1 MRKVSLL
8 SVLALLAL
16 AGVFNGSRVSAQS
29 KSCSLVLDI
38 STLDESGQ
46 ARQIKNARAFVV
58 RKNARSR
65 IPAKIVAGSPQFPRL
80 RVGSYRLTI
89 LKRGFR
95 TTTRNVDFSCGP
107 LDSKIV
113 FQVSLEPTA
122 GFRESPTA
130 GVPPVRRGVTTLIG
144 SAGPEEGSAERKTE
158 ITLPPLPNSISGGVL
173 NGKARELPKPIYP
186 PIARQAHA
194 SGTVVVQVIIDE
206 TGNVIE
212 ARAVSGHP
220 LLQSVC
226 VGAARNAKFSPT
238 KLAGQPVKVTGLITY
253 NFIAE

>member
-1 MRKVSLL
+1 MRKVSLI
-8 SVLALLAL
+8 SVVAFLAMT
-16 AGVFNGSRVSAQS
+16 GVFKGPTVSAQS
-29 KSCSLVLDI
+29 KTCSLVLDI
-38 STLDESGQ
+38 STLDENGNV
-46 ARQIKNARAFVV
+46 RQIKNARAFVV
-58 RKNARSR
+58 RKNTRAR
-65 IPAKIVAGSPQFPRL
+65 IPATVVAGSPQFPRL
-80 RVGSYRLTI
+80 RAGSYRLTI

-95 TTTRNVDFSCGP
+95 TSTRNVDFSCGP
-107 LDSKIV
+107 MDSKIE

-122 GFRESPTA
+122 GFRESTTA
-130 GVPPVRRGVTTLIG
+130 GVPPVRRGVTTIIG
-144 SAGPEEGSAERKTE
+144 SAGPEDGSVERKTE
-158 ITLPPLPNSISGGVL
+158 TTLQPLPNSISGGVL
-173 NGKARELPKPIYP
+173 NGKALELPKPIYP

-238 KLAGQPVKVTGLITY
+238 KLAGQPVKVSGLITY